1 MKTGYVLLS
10 GILVV
15 ALWVCWTTRQ
25 EAERGNTKASGVFT
39 ELVRSV
45 TPFTGEALEACQR
58 IANAHVRAGD
68 VEGGD
73 LINARCFEPAPWDLE
88 KEKEWRTEYRRQVN

>member
-1 MKTGYVLLS
+1 MKTGHVLLL

-15 ALWVCWTTRQ
+15 ALWVLWTTRQ
-25 EAERGNTKASGVFT
+25 EAELVKPSGVFS
-39 ELVRSV
+39 EVVRSV

-58 IANAHVRAGD
+58 IATAHVRAGD

-73 LINARCFEPAPWDLE
+73 FINARCFEPALWDLE